1 MEAAKRWGRDGVDG
15 YVAPKR
21 RARVYGVEAVPSL
34 TYLAID
40 ATKG

>member
-1 MEAAKRWGRDGVDG
+1 MVAANRWGRDGVDG

-21 RARVYGVEAVPSL
+21 RARVCGVEAAPTL
-34 TYLAID
+34 AYLAID